1 MEEIQTAE
9 VAVINA
15 SSAEIYERGKV
26 DINFFASLAIP
37 EVCIYPLP
45 MFYLACFQL
54 LVNRDLK
61 DMGKLLRFALGLPRG
76 HAKTTFIKI
85 LISWLIVYDR
95 AKFVLI
101 VCSDSPLAELL
112 LADIHDI
119 LLSDNITAVYG
130 DWAAGLSIDSADT
143 KKSQYHS
150 RPVSLVARGWKSG
163 IRGINLRHT
172 RPDIIFLDDAQTKQN
187 AESVSDSQNLLSTL
201 VGTIFRAIAP
211 YGDRLIIYVGNMYND
226 TCVLNKFRKNP
237 GWISMVTGAI
247 LSDGQPLWPEV
258 FSLEDLM
265 EGYYHDEALGM
276 SHVWFAEVMND
287 PVGGGLSIFP
297 QPLPLSAIED
307 SELELADGAF
317 ITIDPAGFRNTSD
330 DNVIAV
336 HLKYGEKGVIVESK
350 KGILDPEQLIV
361 SALTLALKWKV
372 SLIGVEDT
380 GYQMTLSFWLT
391 KYIVQLGLNSLVVVP
406 LSPHGRTKE
415 ARIRLLIADLYNGS
429 YIIHDPE
436 TRRDFTW
443 QASLYKLGKK
453 DNRDDLLD
461 ACAYGL
467 DVRNEYWHQ
476 ITKLDY
482 GLTLDGECRV
492 IGNNTP
498 F

>member
-1 MEEIQTAE
+1 MRA
-9 VAVINA
+9 AG
-15 SSAEIYERGKV
+15 RG
-26 DINFFASLAIP
+26 S
-37 EVCIYPLP
+37 
-45 MFYLACFQL
+45 
-54 LVNRDLK
+54 
-61 DMGKLLRFALGLPRG
+61 LRF
-76 HAKTTFIKI
+76 
-85 LISWLIVYDR
+85 DR
-95 AKFVLI
+95 RQ
-101 VCSDSPLAELL
+101 S
-112 LADIHDI
+112 
-119 LLSDNITAVYG
+119 AVG
-130 DWAAGLSIDSADT
+130 
-143 KKSQYHS
+143 
-150 RPVSLVARGWKSG
+150 
-163 IRGINLRHT
+163 
-172 RPDIIFLDDAQTKQN
+172 
-187 AESVSDSQNLLSTL
+187 
-201 VGTIFRAIAP
+201 
-211 YGDRLIIYVGNMYND
+211 LIIYVGNMYND

-287 PVGGGLSIFP
+287 PVGGGLGIFP
-297 QPLPLSAIED
+297 QPLPPSTIED
-307 SELELADGAF
+307 YELELADGAF

-350 KGILDPEQLIV
+350 KGILDPEQLIIN
-361 SALTLALKWKV
+361 ALTLALKWKV

-391 KYIVQLGLNSLVVVP
+391 KYIVQLGLSSLVVVP

-415 ARIRLLIADLYNGS
+415 TRIRLLIADLYNGS

>member
-1 MEEIQTAE
+1 
-9 VAVINA
+9 
-15 SSAEIYERGKV
+15 
-26 DINFFASLAIP
+26 
-37 EVCIYPLP
+37 
-45 MFYLACFQL
+45 
-54 LVNRDLK
+54 
-61 DMGKLLRFALGLPRG
+61 
-76 HAKTTFIKI
+76 
-85 LISWLIVYDR
+85 
-95 AKFVLI
+95 
-101 VCSDSPLAELL
+101 
-112 LADIHDI
+112 
-119 LLSDNITAVYG
+119 
-130 DWAAGLSIDSADT
+130 
-143 KKSQYHS
+143 
-150 RPVSLVARGWKSG
+150 
-163 IRGINLRHT
+163 
-172 RPDIIFLDDAQTKQN
+172 
-187 AESVSDSQNLLSTL
+187 
-201 VGTIFRAIAP
+201 
-211 YGDRLIIYVGNMYND
+211 
-226 TCVLNKFRKNP
+226 
-237 GWISMVTGAI
+237 
-247 LSDGQPLWPEV
+247 
-258 FSLEDLM
+258 
-265 EGYYHDEALGM
+265 
-276 SHVWFAEVMND
+276 MND
-287 PVGGGLSIFP
+287 PVGGGLGIFP
-297 QPLPLSAIED
+297 QPLPPSIIED
-307 SELELADGAF
+307 YELELADGAF

-467 DVRNEYWHQ
+467 DVRNEYWRH

>member
-1 MEEIQTAE
+1 
-9 VAVINA
+9 
-15 SSAEIYERGKV
+15 
-26 DINFFASLAIP
+26 
-37 EVCIYPLP
+37 
-45 MFYLACFQL
+45 
-54 LVNRDLK
+54 
-61 DMGKLLRFALGLPRG
+61 
-76 HAKTTFIKI
+76 
-85 LISWLIVYDR
+85 
-95 AKFVLI
+95 
-101 VCSDSPLAELL
+101 
-112 LADIHDI
+112 
-119 LLSDNITAVYG
+119 
-130 DWAAGLSIDSADT
+130 
-143 KKSQYHS
+143 
-150 RPVSLVARGWKSG
+150 
-163 IRGINLRHT
+163 
-172 RPDIIFLDDAQTKQN
+172 
-187 AESVSDSQNLLSTL
+187 
-201 VGTIFRAIAP
+201 
-211 YGDRLIIYVGNMYND
+211 
-226 TCVLNKFRKNP
+226 
-237 GWISMVTGAI
+237 
-247 LSDGQPLWPEV
+247 
-258 FSLEDLM
+258 
-265 EGYYHDEALGM
+265 
-276 SHVWFAEVMND
+276 
-287 PVGGGLSIFP
+287 
-297 QPLPLSAIED
+297 
-307 SELELADGAF
+307 
-317 ITIDPAGFRNTSD
+317 
-330 DNVIAV
+330 
-336 HLKYGEKGVIVESK
+336 LKYGEKGVIVESK

-467 DVRNEYWHQ
+467 DVRNEYWRH

>member
-54 LVNRDLK
+54 LVNRDQK

-350 KGILDPEQLIV
+350 KGILDPEQLIID
-361 SALTLALKWKV
+361 ALTLALKWKV

-461 ACAYGL
+461 ACAYGI